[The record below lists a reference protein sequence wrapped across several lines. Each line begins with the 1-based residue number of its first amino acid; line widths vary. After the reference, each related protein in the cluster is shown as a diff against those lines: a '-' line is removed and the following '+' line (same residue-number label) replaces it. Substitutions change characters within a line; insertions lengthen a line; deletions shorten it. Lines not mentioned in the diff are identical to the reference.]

1 MGSSN
6 KNGFTLIETMLFLA
20 ITGALVVAVLI
31 GTGASINIQRYRD
44 SVTSLKSLIQSQY
57 SDVLNVQNQLT
68 SKNISCDSNAD
79 IGTTGATAPRGQSD
93 CVVMGKYITIN
104 GSDVTTSTVIGHAS
118 GTTTSDLSDIGLIQS
133 YNLSTLPSSTET
145 SQLEWGTQIA
155 WPKSGSG
162 SKNPQTP
169 RSIAILII
177 RSPQNGQN
185 YTFTGDDI
193 TVPLKSLVVAGTTA
207 IPGQG
212 QRTICVASG
221 GLTNNNEMAIS
232 IGAYAAGSSDIESRS
247 NSVNLSLGI
256 DSQC

>member
-1 MGSSN
+1 MGNLN

-20 ITGALVVAVLI
+20 ITGALVAAVLV
-31 GTGASINIQRYRD
+31 GTGASINVQRYRD

-57 SDVLNVQNQLT
+57 SDVLNVENLQT
-68 SKNISCDSNAD
+68 SNISCDSNANV
-79 IGTTGATAPRGQSD
+79 GTTGTTEPRGQSD
-93 CVVMGKYITIN
+93 CVIMGKYMTIN

-118 GTTTSDLSDIGLIQS
+118 GTTTSDLSDIKLIQS
-133 YNLSTLPSSTET
+133 YNLSVLPSSTET

-155 WPKSGSG
+155 WPKTGTG
-162 SKNPQTP
+162 SKTPQTP
-169 RSIAILII
+169 REIAILII

-193 TVPLKSLVVAGTTA
+193 TAPLKSLVVAGTAA

-212 QRTICVASG
+212 QRTVCVASG
-221 GLTNNNEMAIS
+221 GLTNNNDMAIS
-232 IGAYAAGSSDIESRS
+232 IGAYAASSSDIESRS
-247 NSVNLSLGI
+247 NATNLSLGI

>member
-44 SVTSLKSLIQSQY
+44 SVTSLKSLIQKQY
-57 SDVLNVQNQLT
+57 SDVLNVQNQLNAT
-68 SKNISCDSNAD
+68 NISCDSNAVVATT
-79 IGTTGATAPRGQSD
+79 GTTVPRGQSD
-93 CVVMGKYITIN
+93 CVVMGKYMTIN
-104 GSDVTTSTVIGHAS
+104 GTDVTTSTVIGHAS
-118 GTTTSDLSDIGLIQS
+118 GTTTNDLSDINLIQS
-133 YNLSTLPSSTET
+133 YNLATLPSSNEA

-155 WPKSGSG
+155 WPKIGAGAKS
-162 SKNPQTP
+162 PQTP

-193 TVPLKSLVVAGTTA
+193 TVPLKTLVAA
-207 IPGQG
+207 SAQN
-212 QRTICVASG
+212 QRTVCLASG
-221 GLTNNNEMAIS
+221 GLTNNNDMAIS
-232 IGAYAAGSSDIESRS
+232 IGANAASSSDIESRS
-247 NSVNLSLGI
+247 NGTNLSLGI

>member
-31 GTGASINIQRYRD
+31 GTGASINVQRYRD
-44 SVTSLKSLIQSQY
+44 SVTSLKSLIQKQY
-57 SDVLNVQNQLT
+57 SDVLNVQNQLSST
-68 SKNISCDSNAD
+68 NISCDNNAAV
-79 IGTTGATAPRGQSD
+79 GTTGTTAPRGQSD
-93 CVVMGKYITIN
+93 CVIMGKYITIN

-118 GTTTSDLSDIGLIQS
+118 GVAASDLSDINLIKS
-133 YNLSTLPSSTET
+133 YNLSTLPSSVET
-145 SQLEWGTQIA
+145 SQLEWGVQVA
-155 WPKSGSG
+155 WPKSGSDAK
-162 SKNPQTP
+162 SPQTP
-169 RSIAILII
+169 RSIAILVV

-193 TVPLKSLVVAGTTA
+193 TVPLKSLVVAGA
-207 IPGQG
+207 NNPGQA
-212 QRTICVASG
+212 QRTVCLASG
-221 GLTNNNEMAIS
+221 GLTNNNDMAIS
-232 IGAYAAGSSDIESRS
+232 IGAYAASSSDIESRS

>member
-6 KNGFTLIETMLFLA
+6 KNGFTIIETMLFLA

-31 GTGASINIQRYRD
+31 GTGASINVQRYRD
-44 SVTSLKSLIQSQY
+44 SVTSLKSLIQKQY

-68 SKNISCDSNAD
+68 SNISCDNNAAV
-79 IGTTGATAPRGQSD
+79 GTTGTTAPRGQSD
-93 CVVMGKYITIN
+93 CVIMGKYITIN
-104 GSDVTTSTVIGHAS
+104 GSDVTTSSVIGHAS
-118 GTTTSDLSDIGLIQS
+118 GTTTSDLSDINLIKS

-145 SQLEWGTQIA
+145 SQLEWGVQIA
-155 WPKSGSG
+155 WPKTGSG
-162 SKNPQTP
+162 AKSPQTP
-169 RSIAILII
+169 RSIAILVI

-193 TVPLKSLVVAGTTA
+193 TVPLKSLVVAGAT

-212 QRTICVASG
+212 QRTVCLASG
-221 GLTNNNEMAIS
+221 GLTNNNDMAIS
-232 IGAYAAGSSDIESRS
+232 IDTYAASSSDIESRS
-247 NSVNLSLGI
+247 NATNLSLGI

>member
-31 GTGASINIQRYRD
+31 GTGASINVQRYRD

-57 SDVLNVQNQLT
+57 SNVLNVQNQST
-68 SKNISCDSNAD
+68 SANISCDSNAKV
-79 IGTTGATAPRGQSD
+79 GTTGAVMPRGQSD
-93 CVVMGKYITIN
+93 CVIMGRYVTIN
-104 GSDVTTSTVIGHAS
+104 GSNVTTSTVIGHAS
-118 GTTTSDLSDIGLIQS
+118 GTTTSDLSDIKLIQS
-133 YNLSTLPSSTET
+133 YNLATLPSSTEM

-155 WPKSGSG
+155 WPKIGAG
-162 SKNPQTP
+162 AKNPQTP
-169 RSIAILII
+169 RTIAILII

-193 TVPLKSLVVAGTTA
+193 TVPLKSLVVAGLTV
-207 IPGQG
+207 PGQA
-212 QRTICVASG
+212 QRTVCVASD
-221 GLTNNNEMAIS
+221 GLTNNNDMAIS
-232 IGAYAAGSSDIESRS
+232 IGAYAASSSDIEARS
-247 NSVNLSLGI
+247 NATNLRLGI

>member
-31 GTGASINIQRYRD
+31 GTGASINVQRYRD
-44 SVTSLKSLIQSQY
+44 SVTSLKSLIQKQY

-68 SKNISCDSNAD
+68 PTNISCGSDA
-79 IGTTGATAPRGQSD
+79 IVGTTGTVVPRGQSD
-93 CVVMGKYITIN
+93 CVIMGKYITIN
-104 GSDVTTSTVIGHAS
+104 GSDVTTSTVIGHTNGAA
-118 GTTTSDLSDIGLIQS
+118 TSDLSDINLIKS
-133 YNLSTLPSSTET
+133 YNLSTLDSSTET

-162 SKNPQTP
+162 AKDPQTP
-169 RSIAILII
+169 RSIAILVI

-193 TVPLKSLVVAGTTA
+193 TVPLKSLIVAGA
-207 IPGQG
+207 SNPGQG
-212 QRTICVASG
+212 QRTVCLASS
-221 GLTNNNEMAIS
+221 GLTNNNDMAIS
-232 IGAYAAGSSDIESRS
+232 IGAYAASSSDIESRS
-247 NSVNLSLGI
+247 NSVNLSLGV